1 MEERLSS
8 LYILRAVLWWLF
20 VIQTCTCFSIV
31 IQSPTNSFFCLFKS
45 ILLPTP
51 PLKTLKKQIWN
62 NKNKK
67 PEKVR

>member
-1 MEERLSS
+1 MEEKLSS

-31 IQSPTNSFFCLFKS
+31 IQSPTNSSFCLFKS
-45 ILLPTP
+45 IPLPTP
-51 PLKTLKKQIWN
+51 PLKTIKKQIWN